1 MNTRPEF
8 DTRAE
13 DDSATVALRGRVNSA
28 PNGELIIASRASPL
42 ALCQSAQIGD
52 LISRCTGR
60 RCRIV
65 EVKTRAD
72 AMPEA
77 ELSSMGGKGLFVKEL
92 ESALLEQRADLAVH
106 SLKDV
111 PSDLPD
117 GLVLAAVPSRRP
129 ATDVIVMQK
138 PLDGISASSLQS
150 LAQFADLP
158 AHWRVGTGSLR
169 RQCQLRVHCP
179 GWTTVHVRGNIGT
192 RVRRLDSE
200 ALDAV
205 VLARAGLERLDTHTD
220 ADPSLSALIE
230 QRRVI
235 ELSTT
240 LMLPCPGQGALCLE
254 CLDSRTDLL
263 ELLTAVHDEA
273 VARCTNAERA
283 LAHRFGA
290 GCHAPFAAYAVEQN
304 DRLHLHGL
312 AGSADG
318 QIYRAQ
324 ASTTLSP
331 SAADEVVGQV
341 YDNMRAAG
349 APASLVPTPA

>member
-1 MNTRPEF
+1 MTATSHDNVIAPPH
-8 DTRAE
+8 
-13 DDSATVALRGRVNSA
+13 DSLTATPHDSLTGVPDGSLTAAPRGRVTGA
-28 PNGELIIASRASPL
+28 PDGELIIASRASPL

-52 LISRCTGR
+52 LITRRTGR

-65 EVKTRAD
+65 EVKTHAD

-92 ESALLEQRADLAVH
+92 ESALLERRADLAVH

-117 GLVLAAVPSRRP
+117 GLVLAAVPARRP
-129 ATDVIVMQK
+129 ATDVIVMHK

-158 AHWRVGTGSLR
+158 AQWRVGTGSLR
-169 RQCQLRVHCP
+169 RQCQLHAHCP
-179 GWTTVHVRGNIGT
+179 DWETVHVRGNIGT
-192 RVRRLDSE
+192 RVRRLDRE

-205 VLARAGLERLDTHTD
+205 VLARAGLERLDTQAD
-220 ADPSLSALIE
+220 ADPSLSALID

-235 ELSTT
+235 ELSTA

-254 CLDSRTDLL
+254 CLDSRADLL
-263 ELLTAVHDEA
+263 ELFAAVHDEA

-283 LAHRFGA
+283 LARRFGA

-304 DRLHLHGL
+304 GRLHLHGL
-312 AGSADG
+312 ASSADG
-318 QIYRAQ
+318 KI
-324 ASTTLSP
+324 
-331 SAADEVVGQV
+331 
-341 YDNMRAAG
+341 
-349 APASLVPTPA
+349 